1 MTLIYLLRHA
11 ESLANEKG
19 ILAGRSDVGLS
30 ERGKSQSKSL
40 AKTLKDLEIDRIVIS
55 PIKRCSETISPFV
68 SSRKNTSYEV
78 MEDFQEMDYGNWSGK
93 RLKFLSLKRDWRKV
107 QNTPEEFTF
116 PNGES
121 FLDAWGRVSR
131 GMKSL
136 STRYPKSKILVVTHG
151 DIIKMAI
158 AHTLG
163 ADLKSFQKIR
173 VEPASL
179 SGIEYGKTRSLLFSN
194 KSLISIE
201 TKAKVSRTHRNKS
214 FVLGGERNS

>member
-30 ERGKSQSKSL
+30 ERGKSQSQSL

-68 SSRKNTSYEV
+68 SLRKNTSYEV

-194 KSLISIE
+194 KSLIPSE
-201 TKAKVSRTHRNKS
+201 AKASRTNRNKS